1 MQITKLSYQSSQPDR
16 FISELLKPA
25 IVNPCNYMP
34 TIYLCS
40 SHFSYNRMELKTNR
54 YRIQGID
61 VIKLAEEYHTP
72 LYVYDGKKIAD
83 QLSKLQA
90 AFSGANLRIKY
101 AAKALSN
108 LSILRLM
115 KKLGVG
121 LDVVSIQELHM
132 GIMAGFKPEEILF
145 TPNSVGFEEVEAAI
159 EIGAIINIDNISIL
173 EHFGNKYQD
182 RIPICLR
189 INPHI
194 QAGGN
199 HKISTGHVDSKFGIS
214 VLQLRHLLRV
224 IKTYNIKVTGLHMHT
239 GSDIL
244 DPGVFLQAANILFE
258 SAREFPH
265 LQFLDF
271 GSGFKVPYR
280 EGDINVDMVELGE
293 AMTSAFNEFCK
304 EYGRKLEL
312 WFEPGKYLVSEAG
325 YLLVRANVI
334 KTTPAT
340 VFVGVDSGMNH
351 LIRPMMYDAY
361 HEIINLSN
369 LSATKRVYTIVGYIC
384 ETDTLGW
391 DRKLDE
397 VREGDILAIRN
408 AGAYGYSMASNYNSR
423 LRPAEVLIHG
433 GKAHLIRKRETLD
446 DLLRNQV
453 EAEI

>member
-1 MQITKLSYQSSQPDR
+1 
-16 FISELLKPA
+16 
-25 IVNPCNYMP
+25 
-34 TIYLCS
+34 
-40 SHFSYNRMELKTNR
+40 MELKNNR
-54 YRIQGID
+54 YRIQEID
-61 VIKLAEEYHTP
+61 VINLAEEYQTP
-72 LYVYDGKKIAD
+72 LYVYDGEKIAV
-83 QLSKLQA
+83 QLKTLQA
-90 AFSGANLRIKY
+90 AFSGVDLRIKY

-108 LSILRLM
+108 LSVLRLM
-115 KKLGVG
+115 NKLGAG
-121 LDVVSIQELHM
+121 LDAVSIQELHL
-132 GIMAGFKPEEILF
+132 GIKAGFKPEEILF
-145 TPNSVGFEEVEAAI
+145 TPNSVGFEEVEAGI
-159 EIGAIINIDNISIL
+159 ETGAVINIDNISIL

-182 RIPICLR
+182 RIPLCVR

-214 VLQLRHLLRV
+214 VLHLRHLLRV
-224 IKTYNIKVTGLHMHT
+224 INTYNIKVTGLHMHT

-258 SAREFPH
+258 AAREFPD

-271 GSGFKVPYR
+271 GSGFKVPYQ
-280 EGDINVDMVELGE
+280 EGDINVDMDELGE
-293 AMTSAFNEFCK
+293 AMTSAFNEFC
-304 EYGRKLEL
+304 EDYGRKLEL

-334 KTTPAT
+334 KTTPAN

-351 LIRPMMYDAY
+351 MIRPMMYDAY
-361 HEIINLSN
+361 HDIINLSN
-369 LSATKRVYTIVGYIC
+369 INGTRRVYTVVGYIC

-423 LRPAEVLIHG
+423 LRPAEVLIYD
-433 GKAHLIRKRETLD
+433 GKAHLIRKRETFD

-453 EAEI
+453 EANF